1 MIPARCL
8 TTCDD
13 DEEDNSRVA
22 LILGDKPVCG
32 VKALLMAP
40 KIKLSSGYEMP
51 VLGYGTYKMKGYQC
65 LTAIHCAVETG
76 FRHFDTAFCYE
87 NEREVG
93 EAIRTQ
99 IQMGNVSRENIFL
112 TTKLWNTHHDP
123 RDVRRICEKQL
134 EALGFDYIDL
144 YLMHF
149 PVGYKHM
156 CDEILQPMDGNKVQ
170 TSDVDYIDTWH
181 AMEELVK
188 LGMVRSIGV
197 SNFNMEQVQ
206 RIIQCSSSK
215 PVVNQVEIWPGF
227 MQKDLVDYCR
237 YNGIVVTAYAPLG
250 QPDREMHSP
259 IYFFSEGMRRLVKKY
274 KRTAAQIVL
283 RYLIDYGVVPIPKAG
298 NPLHIKQNLNIFDFQ
313 LNEADTRALRGIKP
327 KDRLVKFDEIKEH
340 TFYPF
345 EREEER
351 EQQPEEFEQEEIP
364 PKKITLPPTEPAE
377 AEEAEPPV
385 E

>member
-8 TTCDD
+8 TTCED
-13 DEEDNSRVA
+13 DEEDNTRVA
-22 LILGDKPVCG
+22 LILGEKPVCG
-32 VKALLMAP
+32 IKNLLMAP

-51 VLGYGTYKMKGYQC
+51 VLGLGTANMRGYQC

-76 FRHFDTAFCYE
+76 FRHFDTAYVYE

-93 EAIRTQ
+93 EALRTQ

-112 TTKLWNTHHDP
+112 TTKLWNIHHDP
-123 RDVRRICEKQL
+123 REVRRICEKQL

-149 PVGYKHM
+149 PVGFTHL
-156 CDEILQPMDGNKVQ
+156 CDEILYPKQDDKVQ
-170 TSDVDYIDTWH
+170 LSDVDYIDTWR

-215 PVVNQVEIWPGF
+215 PVVNQVEVWPGF

-237 YNGIVVTAYAPLG
+237 YNGIVVTAYAPIG
-250 QPDREMHSP
+250 QPDRETHTP

-274 KRTAAQIVL
+274 KRTPAQIVL
-283 RYLIDYGVVPIPKAG
+283 RYLIDYGVVPIPKAA
-298 NPLHIKQNLNIFDFQ
+298 NPLHIKENLNIFDFQ
-313 LNEADTRALRGIKP
+313 LTEEDRRLLKGIKP
-327 KDRLVKFDEIKEH
+327 KDRLIKFEEAAEH
-340 TFYPF
+340 PFYPF
-345 EREEER
+345 EREDER
-351 EQQPEEFEQEEIP
+351 DRRTEEFEKEDGT
-364 PKKITLPPTEPAE
+364 PKRASAAAPADGPAE
-377 AEEAEPPV
+377 GEEGGE
-385 E
+385 